1 MNIQNLMAQAN
12 KIKRD
17 VEKKQKEIDDMSFEG
32 TSQLVNITM
41 TGKRVISKV
50 SINKDILKDTEDLE
64 ILEDMIIIALNDVL
78 SKIDKKTEEELG
90 AYTGGLNGLF

>member
-17 VEKKQKEIDDMSFEG
+17 VEKKQNEIDNMTFEG
-32 TSQLVNITM
+32 NSQFVNITM
-41 TGKRVISKV
+41 SGKREVKKIELKKE
-50 SINKDILKDTEDLE
+50 IIKDEEDFE
-64 ILEDMIIIALNDVL
+64 MLEDMIVIALNDVL
-78 SKIDKKTEEELG
+78 AKIDKKTEEELG